1 MLIKVKKDR
10 EHVNQSAHPPHLSL
24 LKEFPAAI
32 TTTLSLRSPINNHG
46 DGAGGG
52 RLN

>member
-10 EHVNQSAHPPHLSL
+10 EHVNQQPTRHISL
-24 LKEFPAAI
+24 FEEFPAAI

-46 DGAGGG
+46 EEGGG